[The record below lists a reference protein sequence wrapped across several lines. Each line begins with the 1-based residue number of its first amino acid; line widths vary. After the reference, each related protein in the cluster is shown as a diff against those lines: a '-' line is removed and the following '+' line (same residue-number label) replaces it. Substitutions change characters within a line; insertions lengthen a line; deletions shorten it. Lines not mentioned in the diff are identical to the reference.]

1 MTGKSKSRNLNIL
14 INNAV
19 PLNNGD
25 VALFIS
31 LYRSLVKEG
40 FTVQIAAYHYKLGR
54 KFYPNL
60 PLIKELGQNRI
71 FVKLPILKQILL
83 PFLFLF
89 SKPYR
94 NADIIIGVPGGYI
107 NSNYSIKNSLLIYKI
122 AKFFKKRTAIYSQSV
137 GPFSNSDSVFF
148 KRLMSNSLDYIF
160 VRDNSSYNLMTSLN
174 ISKDKFKL
182 TKDAAFLLDYQQT
195 KKNNLKK
202 VVFSVREWN
211 FDNRKIEIYK
221 RNIVELVKITI
232 DNGYTIDFLS
242 TCQGVGGYKNDAK
255 LAKEIYD
262 NIAPKYQSRITVL
275 NNYYLFD
282 DFYQK
287 LEDYEFVVG
296 TRLHMCIMA
305 FTKMIPAFNISY
317 EVKGK
322 ECYNYLGFS
331 EYSIDYNEDNLSAVN
346 SYKNFIKKTDEMR
359 KTLNRVI
366 PTINKESKDD
376 FQIFL
381 KRIIEN

>member
-1 MTGKSKSRNLNIL
+1 MIGKSKPRNLNIL

-31 LYRSLVKEG
+31 LYRFLVKEG
-40 FTVQIAAYHYKLGR
+40 FTVQIAAYHYELSKKL
-54 KFYPNL
+54 YSNL
-60 PLIKELGQNRI
+60 PITKELGQNRI
-71 FVKLPILKQILL
+71 FVKLPILKQLLL

-94 NADIIIGVPGGYI
+94 KADIIIGVPGGYI

-137 GPFSNSDSVFF
+137 GPFNKSDAVFF
-148 KRLMSNSLDYIF
+148 KRLMRNSLDYIF
-160 VRDNSSYNLMTSLN
+160 VRDNYSYKLMTTLN
-174 ISKDKFKL
+174 IPKDKFKL
-182 TKDAAFLLDYQQT
+182 TKDAAFLLDYKQT

-202 VVFSVREWN
+202 VAFSVREWN

-221 RNIVELVKITI
+221 KNIIELVKITI

-242 TCQGVGGYKNDAK
+242 TCQGVSGYKNDAN

-262 NIAPKYQSRITVL
+262 YIEPKYQGRITVL
-275 NNYYLFD
+275 NNFYLFD

-331 EYSIDYNEDNLSAVN
+331 EYSIDYNEENLNAVN
-346 SYKNFIKKTDEMR
+346 SYKNFIKKTDKMR
-359 KTLNRVI
+359 IALNSII
-366 PTINKESKDD
+366 PIINKESKDD

-381 KRIIEN
+381 KKIVES